1 MFEKINK
8 MIEERFLDGED
19 YIAINDENGVHISE
33 VIEEMLKNDEAIS
46 DYSVDYDETF
56 DCPGC
61 TIYYVSIAYIENGKL
76 EHITYIAESR

>member
-1 MFEKINK
+1 MFDKIEK
-8 MIEERFLDGED
+8 MIEERFVDGD

-33 VIEEMLKNDEAIS
+33 VIEEMLKNDETITE
-46 DYSVDYDETF
+46 YSVDYDETF

-76 EHITYIAESR
+76 EHTTYIAEAR

>member
-8 MIEERFLDGED
+8 MIEQRFLDGD
-19 YIAINDENGVHISE
+19 YISIRDKDSIHLSE
-33 VIEEMLKNDEAIS
+33 AIEELLENADNIT

-61 TIYYVSIAYIENGKL
+61 TIYYVSMAYIEDGKL
-76 EHITYIAESR
+76 EHITYIAEER

>member
-1 MFEKINK
+1 MMFDKINE
-8 MIEERFLDGED
+8 MIEDRFLDGD
-19 YIAINDENGVHISE
+19 YIAIRDEDSVHLAE
-33 VIEEMLKNDEAIS
+33 VIEEMLESDETIT

-76 EHITYIAESR
+76 EHITYIAEAR